1 MLEIVIVVLEG
12 SKRNGESHRN
22 VGLEDCTFWEDL
34 EYGHVLTVQ
43 VLSFLGYPAQRQ
55 LCLHFV
61 GYFDLSLAA
70 DCQYVAVSEV
80 EAVVAETDQLIVF
93 TFEKELLL
101 EDVGV
106 LSDLEVCLVKVLL
119 GVAFLCALFGQFEK
133 QVIFN
138 VFQFDSR
145 DSAFDDSLPEGVNM
159 LLNEGKRSDQQ
170 IVAGSDEIDIQENMI
185 SHKAVDSLIVGNC
198 VSRSEFD
205 DDFGIG
211 ITSDGPF
218 GFIEKED
225 IVRVGKKLVIC
236 VQL

>member
-1 MLEIVIVVLEG
+1 M
-12 SKRNGESHRN
+12 
-22 VGLEDCTFWEDL
+22 
-34 EYGHVLTVQ
+34 
-43 VLSFLGYPAQRQ
+43 
-55 LCLHFV
+55 
-61 GYFDLSLAA
+61 
-70 DCQYVAVSEV
+70 
-80 EAVVAETDQLIVF
+80 
-93 TFEKELLL
+93 
-101 EDVGV
+101 

-138 VFQFDSR
+138 IFQFDSR
-145 DSAFDDSLPEGVNM
+145 DPAFDDSLPEGVNM

-170 IVAGSDEIDIQENMI
+170 IVAGSDEIDIQENMV

-211 ITSDGPF
+211 IASDGPF